1 MFKSVKSEKKNKT
14 SYITFTSTVYF
25 ETNNNLIKK
34 VSRLLKKHKNK
45 KILFFDAKQ
54 KNNYLNK
61 TEQQFNY

>member
-34 VSRLLKKHKNK
+34 VSRLLKKIKKYCFLMQNK
-45 KILFFDAKQ
+45 RIII
-54 KNNYLNK
+54 
-61 TEQQFNY
+61 